1 MEFLEY
7 ELKRLKPYCVD
18 IQYID
23 GLLTFIIA
31 PSKYEN
37 ILKDKEILNLL
48 YKSEKEIN
56 QKISSIIKNCIS
68 DNDED
73 TYQKISHYLR
83 LQYEY

>member
-7 ELKRLKPYCVD
+7 ELKRLKLYCID

-23 GLLTFIIA
+23 ELLTFIIS

-48 YKSEKEIN
+48 YKSEKEIEIFIEIA
-56 QKISSIIKNCIS
+56 K
-68 DNDED
+68 
-73 TYQKISHYLR
+73 
-83 LQYEY
+83 